1 MTRRAVGFAA
11 VAIIGAA
18 AACSGSSA
26 SPLSASASASAGGQ
40 GDEDGRCFTDG
51 TCNAGLQCVASTC
64 AIPVIDGGSRADAT
78 SDVGAVSDG
87 ASDKGAS
94 DGAACPSATILHPG
108 TEKRKSGTTVPFV
121 GKAVDPGCSAIT
133 GSKLSWTDN
142 LEGPIGN
149 GTNFDHVFTKLGA
162 HTVTLTGS
170 DGLGGKVT
178 AAISFTID

>member
-1 MTRRAVGFAA
+1 MTGRALSFAA
-11 VAIIGAA
+11 AAIIGAA

-26 SPLSASASASAGGQ
+26 SPTSASAGGQ
-40 GDEDGRCFTDG
+40 GDEDGRCFPDG

-64 AIPVIDGGSRADAT
+64 AIPVIDGGSSTDAT

-87 ASDKGAS
+87 ASVADAS

-133 GSKLSWTDN
+133 GPKLAWTDN

-162 HTVTLTGS
+162 HTVTLTAS